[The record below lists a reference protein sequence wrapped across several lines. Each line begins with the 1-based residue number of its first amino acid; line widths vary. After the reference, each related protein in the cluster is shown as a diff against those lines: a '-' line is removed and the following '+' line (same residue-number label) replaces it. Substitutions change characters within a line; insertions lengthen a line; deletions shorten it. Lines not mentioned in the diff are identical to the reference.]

1 MVSTLYLNIVMR
13 SLVYI
18 LLNCLFSIQLIAQTE
33 ENVKFSIRGIV
44 KDEKG
49 KIVPYSSI
57 LLFKASDSAQISATA
72 SDDKGRFDFN
82 VDSGSYFIKISFLS
96 YEEKLVNEI
105 NVTNKDVELEPI
117 ILTASAKVLSEVV
130 VTAEKKLMELKLDK
144 KVYNVSQD
152 VGNIGAN
159 ASEILENIPS
169 VTVDV
174 EGNVSLRGSQGVRI
188 LVDGKPS
195 ALTGIRST
203 DALRNLQG
211 AMIERIEVITNP
223 SSRYDAAGETGI
235 INIVLKKNK
244 VKGFNGNFTSTMG
257 YPANYS
263 AAYSIN
269 YRTQKMNLFSSFGTN
284 YRKNMGK
291 GFSTQRYTGFDT
303 SFVYNQANRRTRSD
317 RSFELMAGVDYFID
331 KNTTLTASVL
341 IDAGRENNLNTINYE
356 DFNSAGFL
364 TRSIYRIDD
373 ETETERDTEAELSF
387 KKKFPGKNDKEWT
400 VDIQWTNSGEKE
412 SSNYLQDNVNG
423 GERLIQRSANPAY
436 EDNILLQTDYVTS
449 FGKEGNFETGFKG
462 TIRKITNE
470 YLVEEQTNGGAW
482 TVLPAFDNNMEF
494 TEKVFAFYGM
504 VGNKIKKFSYQFGL
518 RGELTDMRTGLIKT
532 SELNDRN
539 YFNLFPSGSFS
550 YEVSDVNTL
559 QLSYSYRINRPN
571 FRNLTPFAD
580 FSDPRV
586 YFVGNPNLNP
596 EFTHSIE
603 AGNLTDWGKG
613 SFLAGL
619 YYRHKKGV
627 IERIRILDTVTGI
640 TNIIPINLSTQNDLG
655 LEFNLNLSAY
665 SWWKLNSS
673 FNFFRSSAR
682 GNYNGD
688 LLESKTFSWTS
699 RTTSRM
705 TFFNQLDFQASFN
718 YQSPRINTQGKDLS
732 IYSIDLGLA
741 KDVFKGKGTLTFN
754 VRDLLNTRRR
764 RSIVDI
770 PGYYSSSNNLWRP
783 RQINL
788 TLNFRLNQQKIQRDD
803 DNDDAEGVGVEN

>member
-1 MVSTLYLNIVMR
+1 MRLIVLIIFQTIF
-13 SLVYI
+13 SLH
-18 LLNCLFSIQLIAQTE
+18 LTAQTE
-33 ENVKFSIRGIV
+33 DNRKYAVRGIV

-49 KIVPYSSI
+49 KTIPYSNI
-57 LLFKASDSAQISATA
+57 LLFSSSDSLQVAATA
-72 SDDKGRFDFN
+72 SDDKGRFDLT
-82 VDSGSYFIKISFLS
+82 VGPGTYFLKVSFLS
-96 YEEKLVNEI
+96 YEEKLI
-105 NVTNKDVELEPI
+105 NGITVIDKDIELDPI
-117 ILTASAKVLSEVV
+117 AMRASAKVLKEVV

-174 EGNVSLRGSQGVRI
+174 DGNVSLRGSQGVRI

-244 VKGFNGNFTSTMG
+244 VKGFNGNFTGTVG
-257 YPANYS
+257 YPSNFS
-263 AAYSIN
+263 GAYSVN

-284 YRKNMGK
+284 YRKNRGK
-291 GFSTQRYTGFDT
+291 GFSTQQYTGFDT
-303 SFVYNQANRRTRSD
+303 SFAYNQTSRRTRSD
-317 RSFELMAGVDYFID
+317 RSVEIMAGVDYFID
-331 KNTTLTASVL
+331 NNTTLTASVL
-341 IDAGRENNLNTINYE
+341 IDAGKENNLNSINYQ
-356 DFNSAGFL
+356 DFNAAGQV
-364 TRSIYRIDD
+364 TKSIIRIDD
-373 ETETERDTEAELSF
+373 ETEKESDTEAEISF

-412 SSNYLQDNVNG
+412 SSNYMQDNVNG

-436 EDNILLQTDYVTS
+436 EDNILMQTDYVTS

-470 YLVEEQTNGGAW
+470 YLVEEQTNGGTW
-482 TVLPAFDNNMEF
+482 LVLPAFDNNMEF
-494 TEKVFAFYGM
+494 TEKVYALYGM
-504 VGNKIKKFSYQFGL
+504 ISNKIRKFSYQFGL

-532 SELNDRN
+532 NQLNERN

-550 YEVSDVNTL
+550 YELGDMNTL

-586 YFVGNPNLNP
+586 FFVGNPNLNP

-613 SFLAGL
+613 SFLAGF

-627 IERIRILDTVTGI
+627 IERIRILDTVSGI
-640 TNIIPINLSTQNDLG
+640 TNIIPVNLSTQNDLG
-655 LEFNLNLSAY
+655 LELNFNLTAY
-665 SWWKLNSS
+665 SWWKLTSS
-673 FNFFRSSAR
+673 FNFFRSQAR
-682 GNYNGD
+682 GQYNDD
-688 LLESKTFSWTS
+688 LLESETVSWTS

-705 TFFNQLDFQASFN
+705 TFFDQLDFQASFN
-718 YQSPRINTQGKDLS
+718 YQSPRINTQGKELS
-732 IYSIDLGLA
+732 TYSIDLGLA
-741 KDVFKGKGTLTFN
+741 KDVFKSKGTLTLN

-788 TLNFRLNQQKIQRDD
+788 TLNFRLNQQKIQRDSEED
-803 DNDDAEGVGVEN
+803 DNEGGGNEN

>member
-1 MVSTLYLNIVMR
+1 MRLIVLIIFQTIF
-13 SLVYI
+13 SLH
-18 LLNCLFSIQLIAQTE
+18 LTAQTE
-33 ENVKFSIRGIV
+33 DNRKYAVRGIV

-49 KIVPYSSI
+49 KTIPYSNI
-57 LLFKASDSAQISATA
+57 LLFSSSDSLQVAATA
-72 SDDKGRFDFN
+72 SDDKGRFDLT
-82 VDSGSYFIKISFLS
+82 VGPGTYFLKVSFLS
-96 YEEKLVNEI
+96 YEEKLI
-105 NVTNKDVELEPI
+105 NGITVIDKDIELDPI
-117 ILTASAKVLSEVV
+117 AMRASAKVLKEVV

-174 EGNVSLRGSQGVRI
+174 DGNVSLRGSQGVRI

-244 VKGFNGNFTSTMG
+244 VKGFNGNFTGTVG
-257 YPANYS
+257 YPSNFS
-263 AAYSIN
+263 GAYSVN

-284 YRKNMGK
+284 YRKNRGK
-291 GFSTQRYTGFDT
+291 GFSTQQYTGFDT
-303 SFVYNQANRRTRSD
+303 SFAYNQTSRRTRSD
-317 RSFELMAGVDYFID
+317 RSVEIMAGVDYFID
-331 KNTTLTASVL
+331 NNTTLTASVL
-341 IDAGRENNLNTINYE
+341 IDAGKENNLNSINYQ
-356 DFNSAGFL
+356 DFNAAGQV
-364 TRSIYRIDD
+364 TKSIIRIDD
-373 ETETERDTEAELSF
+373 ETEKESDTEAEISF

-412 SSNYLQDNVNG
+412 SSNYMQDNVNG

-436 EDNILLQTDYVTS
+436 EDNILMQTDYVTS

-470 YLVEEQTNGGAW
+470 YLVEEQTNGGTW
-482 TVLPAFDNNMEF
+482 LVLPAFDNNMEF
-494 TEKVFAFYGM
+494 TEKVYALYGM
-504 VGNKIKKFSYQFGL
+504 ISNKIRKFSYQFGL

-532 SELNDRN
+532 NQLNERN

-550 YEVSDVNTL
+550 YELGDMNTL

-586 YFVGNPNLNP
+586 FFVGNPNLNP

-613 SFLAGL
+613 SFLAGF

-627 IERIRILDTVTGI
+627 IERIRILDTVSGI
-640 TNIIPINLSTQNDLG
+640 TNIIPVNLSTQNDLG
-655 LEFNLNLSAY
+655 LELNFNLTAY
-665 SWWKLNSS
+665 SWWKLTSS
-673 FNFFRSSAR
+673 LNFFRSQAR
-682 GNYNGD
+682 GQYNDD
-688 LLESKTFSWTS
+688 LLESETVSWTS

-705 TFFNQLDFQASFN
+705 TFFDQLDFQASFN
-718 YQSPRINTQGKDLS
+718 YQSPRINTQGKELS
-732 IYSIDLGLA
+732 TYSIDLGLA
-741 KDVFKGKGTLTFN
+741 KDVFKSKGTLTLN

-788 TLNFRLNQQKIQRDD
+788 TLNFRLNQQKIQRDSEED
-803 DNDDAEGVGVEN
+803 DNEGGGNEN

>member
-1 MVSTLYLNIVMR
+1 MRLIVLIIFQTIF
-13 SLVYI
+13 SLH
-18 LLNCLFSIQLIAQTE
+18 LTAQTE
-33 ENVKFSIRGIV
+33 DNRKYAVRGIV

-49 KIVPYSSI
+49 KTIPYSNI
-57 LLFKASDSAQISATA
+57 LLFSSSDSLQVAATA
-72 SDDKGRFDFN
+72 SDDKGRFDLT
-82 VDSGSYFIKISFLS
+82 VGPGTYFLKVSFLS
-96 YEEKLVNEI
+96 YEEKLI
-105 NVTNKDVELEPI
+105 NGITVIDKDIELDPI
-117 ILTASAKVLSEVV
+117 AMRASAKVLKEVV

-174 EGNVSLRGSQGVRI
+174 DGNVSLRGSQGVRI

-244 VKGFNGNFTSTMG
+244 VKGFNGNFTGTVG
-257 YPANYS
+257 YPSNFS
-263 AAYSIN
+263 GAYSVN

-284 YRKNMGK
+284 YRKNRGK
-291 GFSTQRYTGFDT
+291 GFSTQQYTGFDT
-303 SFVYNQANRRTRSD
+303 SFAYNQTSRRTRSD
-317 RSFELMAGVDYFID
+317 RSVEIMAGVDYFID
-331 KNTTLTASVL
+331 NNTTLTASVL
-341 IDAGRENNLNTINYE
+341 IDAGKENNLNSINYQ
-356 DFNSAGFL
+356 DFNAAGQV
-364 TRSIYRIDD
+364 TKSIIRIDD
-373 ETETERDTEAELSF
+373 ETEKESDTEAEISF

-412 SSNYLQDNVNG
+412 SSNYMQDNVNG

-436 EDNILLQTDYVTS
+436 EDNILMQTDYVTS

-470 YLVEEQTNGGAW
+470 YLVEEQTNGGTW
-482 TVLPAFDNNMEF
+482 LVLPAFDNNMEF
-494 TEKVFAFYGM
+494 TEKVYAFYGM
-504 VGNKIKKFSYQFGL
+504 ISNKIRKFSYQFGL

-532 SELNDRN
+532 NQLNERN

-550 YEVSDVNTL
+550 YELGDMNTL

-586 YFVGNPNLNP
+586 FFVGNPNLNP

-613 SFLAGL
+613 SFLAGF

-627 IERIRILDTVTGI
+627 IERIRILDTVSGI
-640 TNIIPINLSTQNDLG
+640 TNIIPVNLSTQNDLG
-655 LEFNLNLSAY
+655 LELNFNLTAY
-665 SWWKLNSS
+665 SWWKLTSS
-673 FNFFRSSAR
+673 LNFFRSQAR
-682 GNYNGD
+682 GQYNDD
-688 LLESKTFSWTS
+688 LLESETVSWTS

-705 TFFNQLDFQASFN
+705 TFFDQLDFQASFN
-718 YQSPRINTQGKDLS
+718 YQSPRINTQGKELS
-732 IYSIDLGLA
+732 TYSIDLGLA
-741 KDVFKGKGTLTFN
+741 KDVFKSKGTLTLN

-788 TLNFRLNQQKIQRDD
+788 TLNFRLNQQKIQRDSEED
-803 DNDDAEGVGVEN
+803 DNEGGGNEN